1 MNELYSNNLNGTPWV
16 KEWGDAAI
24 SEAETRARREVSVD
38 RGWERGGWKEISLLK
53 KFKKKNVFDFI
64 FPWPLFL
71 FIIKLY
77 LTLIK
82 NLHTTPKN
90 CGVCVGGGW
99 GVSIDSFTRT
109 FFRHCLQSF
118 SLTFVKFFPLWKN
131 LILWKK
137 LKSKKI
143 SHRLPLEKLI
153 VSDHKY
159 F

>member
-90 CGVCVGGGW
+90 CGVCVGGGSGFQLTLSSTHSSAIVCSHFLLLLW
-99 GVSIDSFTRT
+99 N
-109 FFRHCLQSF
+109 FFLF
-118 SLTFVKFFPLWKN
+118 GKIWFYE
-131 LILWKK
+131 
-137 LKSKKI
+137 KS
-143 SHRLPLEKLI
+143 
-153 VSDHKY
+153 
-159 F
+159 